1 MKKAQTYDD
10 LELFI
15 AENGL
20 NFNDSIE
27 YLIKKL
33 EEEKGLKNEISSSW
47 SNELY
52 AMYGNEESNFGSYR

>member
-1 MKKAQTYDD
+1 MKKAQTYEE

-15 AENGL
+15 SENGL

-52 AMYGNEESNFGSYR
+52 AMHGNEESNLGSH

>member
-1 MKKAQTYDD
+1 MKKAQTYEE

-15 AENGL
+15 SENGL

-33 EEEKGLKNEISSSW
+33 EEEKGLKNEISVSW
-47 SNELY
+47 TNALY
-52 AMYGNEESNFGSYR
+52 SMHGNEESNLGSH